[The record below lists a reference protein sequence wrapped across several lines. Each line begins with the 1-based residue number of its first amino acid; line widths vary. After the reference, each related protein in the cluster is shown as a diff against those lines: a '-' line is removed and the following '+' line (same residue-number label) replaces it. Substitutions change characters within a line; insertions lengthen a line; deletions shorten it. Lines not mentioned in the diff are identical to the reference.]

1 MKPCGTCQSFPQSD
15 KKIYKAEQKLD
26 SQILQHIPSAPFVAF
41 GPSLTPFSSPL
52 VFKANG
58 LRPKTWVY
66 YFGAEPRDPTKPLLT
81 KNRAYASFSN
91 SGLVRT
97 DSSGRASF
105 ELACPQVYIYD
116 DKKVYERHF
125 HFVYARPDG
134 TWEDQLYTQPLVCE
148 VEEEFIKKNHSKI
161 TIIDAL
167 SSNSY
172 NKQHIAGALS
182 LPYDEKWGASRIK
195 KILGTKPQ
203 QSPIVVYCLQPTCG
217 AAIGVIQR
225 LQKLGYQNLF
235 YYKKGLKNWTG
246 AKQSLVPTP

>member
-15 KKIYKAEQKLD
+15 NKIYKAEQKLD
-26 SQILQHIPSAPFVAF
+26 SQVLQHLPSTPFVPF
-41 GPSLTPFSSPL
+41 GPFTSSL
-52 VFKANG
+52 VFRATG
-58 LRPKTWVY
+58 LRPKTWIY
-66 YFGAEPRDPTKPLLT
+66 YFGAEPRDPTKPILT
-81 KNRAYASFSN
+81 KNRAYGNFSN

-97 DSSGRASF
+97 DSSGHTNV
-105 ELACPQVYIYD
+105 ELNCPQVYVYD

-148 VEEEFIKKNHSKI
+148 VEEQFITKNLSKI
-161 TIIDAL
+161 IIIDAL
-167 SSNSY
+167 SSDSY
-172 NKQHIAGALS
+172 KKQHIAGAFS
-182 LPYDEKWGASRIK
+182 LPYNEKWGTSRIK

-235 YYKKGLKNWTG
+235 YYKKGLKNWHG
-246 AKQSLVPTP
+246 VKQSLVPTP